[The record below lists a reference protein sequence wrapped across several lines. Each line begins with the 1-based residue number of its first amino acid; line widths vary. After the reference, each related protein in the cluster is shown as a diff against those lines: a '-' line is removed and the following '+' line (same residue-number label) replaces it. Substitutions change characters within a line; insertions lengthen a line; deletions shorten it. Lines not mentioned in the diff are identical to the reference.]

1 MYFVF
6 ELFKFVPL
14 LKMAV
19 KFSIG
24 QGARPLNTFLMGK
37 QGERAVSAVPA
48 HFLNLKTVF
57 IEV

>member
-1 MYFVF
+1 
-6 ELFKFVPL
+6 
-14 LKMAV
+14 MAV

-48 HFLNLKTVF
+48 HFFNLKTVF